1 LLAGGGPAKG
11 NDVTDDERLLAES
24 RDVYLQEAQDMLR
37 QFEQSLLALE
47 EQPSDVE
54 TLNAA
59 FRAAHTIKG
68 SSGLFGYHA
77 IVHFTHG
84 VEAVMDAMRDG
95 EIEASEAV
103 IALLLRAGDQIGSM
117 LDEIAGGAGDAT
129 AADAALTAEICA
141 MVADRAGPIQAAAGP
156 AAAARPG
163 AAEGATATEGVWH
176 ISLRFGPDALRNGFD
191 PLSFLRYL
199 PRVGEV
205 QGIATLLDRVG
216 PLEEL
221 DAESCFLGFEV
232 RLCTPADRATIESV
246 FEFAMGDC
254 TLHLIPPGARV
265 DEYLSLLQ
273 ADPAAGEEN
282 RRLGEVLVAVG
293 ALTPGEVERLLERQR
308 TMRER
313 GESAP
318 PIGELAQQEAKA
330 APEVV
335 QAAVERQTKVRDKRA
350 DDARYIR
357 VPADKLDH
365 LIDLIGELVIAA
377 SGARMIAAQE
387 GSARFAEAA
396 EQIDTLVEAARDGAL
411 QLRMVQIGETFA
423 RFHRVVRDNA
433 KKLGKEIELVITGG
447 DTELDKSMVE
457 MIADPLMHLVR
468 NSIDHGLETPLER
481 DAANKGPRGRLAL
494 NAYHDSGS
502 IVIEVSDDGHGLD
515 RQRILAKAI
524 ERGLVAPGEILSDEA
539 TDQLIFAPGFSTAA
553 AVTDISG
560 RGVGMD
566 VVKRNIEALRGTVQ
580 LASTPG
586 RGTTTQIRLPLT
598 LAIIDGFL
606 VGIGAVHYIIPLEA
620 MVECV
625 EPPRD
630 RNVGRDAKT
639 GYVDLRGEVLPF
651 LDLRAF
657 FGAGAPAPGVRQS
670 TVVVRYGPAKVG
682 LIVDRLLGEYQ
693 TVIKPLGKLLSGLRG
708 IAGSTILGSGDV
720 ALILDVPALVAGAT
734 RPFGALPRHADAG
747 PAKAAAPDCQ
757 ANAT

>member
-1 LLAGGGPAKG
+1 M
-11 NDVTDDERLLAES
+11 TDDERLLAES
-24 RDVYLQEAQDMLR
+24 RNVYLQEAQDMLR
-37 QFEQSLLALE
+37 QFEQSLLLLE
-47 EQPSDVE
+47 EQPSDAE

-95 EIEASEAV
+95 EIEASESV

-117 LDEIAGGAGDAT
+117 LDEISGGASDAT
-129 AADAALTAEICA
+129 AADPALTAEIRA
-141 MVADRAGPIQAAAGP
+141 MAADRAGPAPGAG
-156 AAAARPG
+156 AAAAV
-163 AAEGATATEGVWH
+163 AAAVTSAEDGPSGDGIWH

-205 QGIATLLDRVG
+205 RGIATLLDRIA
-216 PLEEL
+216 PLEQL
-221 DAESCFLGFEV
+221 DPESCFLGFEV
-232 RLCTPADRATIESV
+232 RLCTPADRATIEGV
-246 FEFAMGDC
+246 FEFALGDC
-254 TLHLIPPGARV
+254 TLHLIAPGARV
-265 DEYLSLLQ
+265 EEYLELLQ
-273 ADPAAGEEN
+273 ADPQAGEEN

-293 ALTPGEVERLLERQR
+293 ALTPGEVDRLIERQQA
-308 TMRER
+308 MRER
-313 GESAP
+313 GETAP
-318 PIGELAQQEAKA
+318 PIGELARQEVKA
-330 APEVV
+330 EPAVV

-377 SGARMIAAQE
+377 SGARLIAGQE
-387 GSARFAEAA
+387 GSSRFAEAA

-423 RFHRVVRDNA
+423 RFSRVVRDNA

-481 DAANKGPRGRLAL
+481 DGANKEPRGRLAL

-502 IVIEVSDDGHGLD
+502 IVIEVSDDGRGLD
-515 RQRILAKAI
+515 RKRILAKAI
-524 ERGLVAPGEILSDEA
+524 ERGLVEPGESLSDAEI
-539 TDQLIFAPGFSTAA
+539 DQLIFAPGFSTAA

-630 RNVGRDAKT
+630 RSVGRDAKT

-670 TVVVRYGPAKVG
+670 TVVVRYGPSKIG

-693 TVIKPLGKLLSGLRG
+693 TVIKPLGKLFSSLRG

-720 ALILDVPALVAGAT
+720 ALILDVPALVASAT
-734 RPFGALPRHADAG
+734 RSGGHAHRHSD
-747 PAKAAAPDCQ
+747 PSAAAP
-757 ANAT
+757 AAA

>member
-1 LLAGGGPAKG
+1 V
-11 NDVTDDERLLAES
+11 NDDERLLAES
-24 RDVYLQEAQDMLR
+24 RSVYMQEAQDMLR

-47 EQPSDVE
+47 ERPADGE
-54 TLNAA
+54 ILNAA

-68 SSGLFGYHA
+68 SSGLFGYQA
-77 IVHFTHG
+77 IVQFTHG

-95 EIEASEAV
+95 EIEASEPV
-103 IALLLRAGDQIGSM
+103 IALLLRAADQIGTM
-117 LDEIAGGAGDAT
+117 LEEIGAGAADARP
-129 AADAALTAEICA
+129 ADAALTAQILA
-141 MVADRAGPIQAAAGP
+141 MAADRTGAPAP
-156 AAAARPG
+156 AATPEPLDRPARP
-163 AAEGATATEGVWH
+163 AEATTGVGVWH
-176 ISLRFGPDALRNGFD
+176 ISLRFGADALRNGFD

-205 QGIATLLDRVG
+205 LGIATLLDRVG
-216 PLEEL
+216 PLDTL

-232 RLCTPADRATIESV
+232 RLSTPADRATIEGV
-246 FEFAMGDC
+246 FEFALGDC
-254 TLHLIPPGARV
+254 TLHLIAPGARV
-265 DEYLSLLQ
+265 DEYLDLLQ
-273 ADPAAGEEN
+273 SEPEAGEQN
-282 RRLGEVLVAVG
+282 RRLGEVLVGVG
-293 ALTPGEVERLLERQR
+293 ALTQSEVERLLARQHEL
-308 TMRER
+308 RER
-313 GESAP
+313 GQAVP
-318 PIGELAQQEAKA
+318 PLGEMARAEGRA
-330 APEVV
+330 AAEVV

-350 DDARYIR
+350 EDARYIR
-357 VPADKLDH
+357 VPADKLDQ

-377 SGARMIAAQE
+377 SGARLVAAQE

-396 EQIDTLVEAARDGAL
+396 ERIDGLVEAARDGAL

-433 KKLGKEIELVITGG
+433 KKLGKEIELTITGG

-457 MIADPLMHLVR
+457 LIADPLMHLVR
-468 NSIDHGLETPLER
+468 NSIDHGLETPFER

-502 IVIEVSDDGHGLD
+502 IVIEVSDDGRGLD

-524 ERGLVAPGEILSDEA
+524 ERGLLAPGDTPSDA
-539 TDQLIFAPGFSTAA
+539 QIDQLIFAPGFSTAA

-580 LASTPG
+580 LATTPG

-606 VGIGAVHYIIPLEA
+606 VGIGAGHYIIPLEA

-625 EPPRD
+625 EPPGQG
-630 RNVGRDAKT
+630 NLGRDASV

-651 LDLRAF
+651 LDLGAF
-657 FGAGAPAPGVRQS
+657 FAGGAPAPGARRS
-670 TVVVRYGPAKVG
+670 TVVVRYGTAKIG

-693 TVIKPLGKLLSGLRG
+693 TVIKPLGSLFSSLRG

-720 ALILDVPALVAGAT
+720 ALILDVAALVADAT
-734 RPFGALPRHADAG
+734 RRGS
-747 PAKAAAPDCQ
+747 AATA
-757 ANAT
+757 A